1 MTTQTTPETAA
12 NDQQTHDQEPE
23 QDMSLE
29 AILARLIHNTDR
41 MSEEIEK
48 LKAMI

>member
-1 MTTQTTPETAA
+1 MTTTTAPETAA

-41 MSEEIEK
+41 MAEEIEK